1 MEFINTALDT
11 AFAATLIFTAL
22 WLPVQFAAYVSRR
35 RRTPT
40 SDSILQPIALLP
52 TAERGPVELAEPQPL
67 ATPAAIALE
76 SLELLDDSMMPAP
89 ETPAIAQPHGRHLD
103 GQPDQK
109 RYDFNLAR
117 SVERDEVPFST

>member
-22 WLPVQFAAYVSRR
+22 WLPLQFAAYVSRR
-35 RRTPT
+35 QRTQT
-40 SDSILQPIALLP
+40 LDSTPKPIAQLP
-52 TAERGPVELAEPQPL
+52 TTEREPVEPQPL

-76 SLELLDDSMMPAP
+76 SIELLDSMMAAP
-89 ETPAIAQPHGRHLD
+89 ETPAIAQPHGWKLD

-109 RYDFNLAR
+109 RYDFDLAR
-117 SVERDEVPFST
+117 SVELDEVPF

>member
-1 MEFINTALDT
+1 MEFINTALDN

-35 RRTPT
+35 RRTQT
-40 SDSILQPIALLP
+40 SDSTPKPIALLP
-52 TAERGPVELAEPQPL
+52 TTEREPVEPVEPQPL

-76 SLELLDDSMMPAP
+76 SIELSDDRMMPAP

-117 SVERDEVPFST
+117 SVERDEVSF

>member
-1 MEFINTALDT
+1 MEFINTALDN

-35 RRTPT
+35 RTPT

-52 TAERGPVELAEPQPL
+52 TAEREPVESAEPQPL

-76 SLELLDDSMMPAP
+76 SIELLDDSMMPAP
-89 ETPAIAQPHGRHLD
+89 ETPAIAQPQEWHLD

>member
-1 MEFINTALDT
+1 MEFINTALDN

-35 RRTPT
+35 QRTQT
-40 SDSILQPIALLP
+40 SHSILQPIAQLP
-52 TAERGPVELAEPQPL
+52 TAEREPVELIEPQPL

-76 SLELLDDSMMPAP
+76 SIELLDDSMMAAP
-89 ETPAIAQPHGRHLD
+89 EMPAIAQPHEWHLD

-109 RYDFNLAR
+109 RYDFDLAR
-117 SVERDEVPFST
+117 SVERDEVPF